1 MRLVRLSIVCE
12 HLLASQL
19 CPVSLTQSRAT
30 QISHVRTKISQPNLR
45 IDCYNSSIRQIRR
58 LQNMTIKTQPK
69 TAFGKTLHYV
79 TDPVQAQALSS
90 LTGKKTINEK
100 DIANLKTLGI
110 AVESQ
115 QTQVATMVYA

>member
-1 MRLVRLSIVCE
+1 
-12 HLLASQL
+12 
-19 CPVSLTQSRAT
+19 
-30 QISHVRTKISQPNLR
+30 
-45 IDCYNSSIRQIRR
+45 
-58 LQNMTIKTQPK
+58 MTIETQPK

-79 TDPVQAQALSS
+79 TDPAQAAALSS

>member
-1 MRLVRLSIVCE
+1 
-12 HLLASQL
+12 
-19 CPVSLTQSRAT
+19 
-30 QISHVRTKISQPNLR
+30 
-45 IDCYNSSIRQIRR
+45 
-58 LQNMTIKTQPK
+58 MTNIKTQAK

-79 TDPVQAQALSS
+79 TDPTQAQALSS

-110 AVESQ
+110 AVVSQ

>member
-1 MRLVRLSIVCE
+1 
-12 HLLASQL
+12 
-19 CPVSLTQSRAT
+19 
-30 QISHVRTKISQPNLR
+30 
-45 IDCYNSSIRQIRR
+45 
-58 LQNMTIKTQPK
+58 MTIKTQPK

-79 TDPVQAQALSS
+79 VDPTQAAALTS

-115 QTQVATMVYA
+115 PVTHMTMVYA

>member
-1 MRLVRLSIVCE
+1 
-12 HLLASQL
+12 
-19 CPVSLTQSRAT
+19 
-30 QISHVRTKISQPNLR
+30 
-45 IDCYNSSIRQIRR
+45 
-58 LQNMTIKTQPK
+58 MTIKTQPK

-79 TDPVQAQALSS
+79 TDPTLAAALTS

-115 QTQVATMVYA
+115 AVQVATMTFA